1 MEPSTSPA
9 AERESRLLLFTAA
22 GLGCLL
28 LICVLT
34 GLIIVGLALLWTAQ
48 GQLGPGGL
56 APSALALLWQF
67 QA

>member
-1 MEPSTSPA
+1 MQSSTSPA

-28 LICVLT
+28 LACILIA
-34 GLIIVGLALLWTAQ
+34 LIILGLALFWTVQ

-56 APSALALLWQF
+56 LPPALALDWHLL
-67 QA
+67 A